1 MNNEGQITVEYILL
15 IAMIMLIVLLTASV
29 LVKESEKNT
38 ILNSAQIGAQIGVDK
53 NAYAMYYNDT
63 FKEYEENY
71 VKLLHPSELKV
82 INITMN
88 EMNDTLRLKAYIHTN
103 NYLTN
108 NERYIVGSRINYY
121 IRKTVS
127 ETFNQENNDLFYNNL
142 KSYNF
147 KIETEEVGWV

>member
-71 VKLLHPSELKV
+71 VKLLYPSELKV